1 VNNEPCVVFGSLV
14 KHHFIVCCQDNVL
27 EWLQQLHLADYHD
40 ALTADGYYSDID
52 HVVEI
57 TWEDLEEIG
66 IKKLGLSYLGAISLF
81 VEF

>member
-1 VNNEPCVVFGSLV
+1 MCVCCSFI
-14 KHHFIVCCQDNVL
+14 KHCFIVYRQDTVL
-27 EWLQQLHLADYHD
+27 EWLQQLQLAEYYD

-66 IKKLGLSYLGAISLF
+66 IKKLGIVKVIKL
-81 VEF
+81 